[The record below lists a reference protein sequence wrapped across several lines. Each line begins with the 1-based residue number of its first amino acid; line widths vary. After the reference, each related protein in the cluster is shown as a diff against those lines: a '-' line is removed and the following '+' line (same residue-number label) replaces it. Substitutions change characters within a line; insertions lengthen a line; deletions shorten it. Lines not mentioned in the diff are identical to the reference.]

1 METNMPESLID
12 LLHETARRQPDAPAV
27 SDTDRRLTYGQLAAQ
42 VDTLAATLNRHGIGV
57 EDRVAVHLPRGVDAV
72 VAVLGITRAG
82 AAYLPVDERYPADR
96 RDYMLTDG
104 ALTAVVTA
112 AGWTDRL
119 AHLGIDTIEWQCT
132 DATESYDGPAPKP
145 DNAAC
150 VLYTSGSTG
159 QPKGIV
165 LEHRQLLAF
174 ALNPA
179 MPPLTPRDRTGQVA
193 SISFDP
199 FNLELWCSIAGG
211 AEIVTLPSIP
221 DLIAADLER
230 ELRRRRITAMI
241 MPAIAINHIA
251 TVDRNAVSPLRIL
264 YSGGDVLL
272 PGAARDILDGDFA
285 GRLFNLYGPAETT
298 TACTAYEVTRVGPDD
313 DTVPIGTAY
322 AGFTLHIRDENGLC
336 AEEGELYVGGA
347 GVSRGY
353 LGRDDLTAERF
364 IDLDGERVYRT
375 GDRVR
380 RRPDGNLEYL
390 GRIDNQVKI
399 QGYRVEPAEVERLL
413 ARNPMIRESAVIAIG
428 DPGNRR
434 LVAFLVASGRLLLRE
449 LRTTMLDQVPE
460 YLVPSEF
467 IVVPVLPTDPH
478 GKRDWEALTILAE
491 DRRRSRTPYAAPSTP
506 TEKYLATL
514 WEDLLAVESVGSA
527 DDFFALG
534 GHSLLAVRAR
544 MSIQQDLGVAV
555 EPQVIFENSVL
566 TDLAQL
572 VDTAREGVVTS

>member
-1 METNMPESLID
+1 MPDSLID
-12 LLHETARRQPDAPAV
+12 LLSETALRQPDAPAV
-27 SDTDRRLTYGQLAAQ
+27 SDDNRRLTYGQLAAQ
-42 VDTLAATLNRHGIGV
+42 ADTLAATLHKHGIGP
-57 EDRVAVHLPRGVDAV
+57 EDRVAVHLPRGVDAI
-72 VAVLGITRAG
+72 VAVLGVTRAG
-82 AAYLPVDERYPADR
+82 AAYLPVDVRYPADR

-104 ALTAVVTA
+104 SPTAVVTA
-112 AGWTDRL
+112 PGWTGRL
-119 AHLGIDTIEWQCT
+119 AHLGIDTIEWEGT
-132 DATESYDGPAPKP
+132 DATESYDGPAPQP

-174 ALNPA
+174 ACNPA
-179 MPPLTPRDRTGQVA
+179 MPPLTPSDRTGQVA

-211 AEIVTLPSIP
+211 AEIVILPSIP
-221 DLIAADLER
+221 ELFDADLER

-241 MPAIAINHIA
+241 MPAIAINHVA

-298 TACTAYEVTRVGPDD
+298 TACTAYEVARVDAEA

-322 AGFTLHIRDENGLC
+322 AGFTLHIRDENGLA

-347 GVSRGY
+347 GVGRGY

-364 IDLDGERVYRT
+364 VHLDGERVYRT

-380 RRPDGNLEYL
+380 RRADGNLVYL

-413 ARNPMIRESAVIAIG
+413 ARDPMIRESAVVAVG

-434 LVAFLVASGRLLLRE
+434 LVAFLVTSGRLLLRD
-449 LRTTMLDQVPE
+449 LRTTMLEQVPE

-478 GKRDWEALTILAE
+478 GKRDWEALTALAE
-491 DRRRSRTPYAAPSTP
+491 DRSRRRTSYVVPSTP
-506 TEKYLATL
+506 TAKYLATL
-514 WEDLLAVESVGSA
+514 WEDLLAVEGVGCA

-534 GHSLLAVRAR
+534 GHSLVAVRAR
-544 MSIQQDLGVAV
+544 MSIQQDLGVAL

-566 TDLAQL
+566 SDLANL
-572 VDTAREGVVTS
+572 VDTARERL